1 MVTYMLE
8 ETFAVVI
15 NLQSNLYYM
24 YADPIYIKRT
34 PSNKRTAERPLF
46 LATDSRQKSP
56 VFNRHLLGMVHYL
69 LG

>member
-24 YADPIYIKRT
+24 YADPI
-34 PSNKRTAERPLF
+34 
-46 LATDSRQKSP
+46 
-56 VFNRHLLGMVHYL
+56 H
-69 LG
+69 